1 MIYDYI
7 IIGAGISGLYTAYKI
22 LKQNKNAKIIILEKN
37 SIGGRMNIYNFCG
50 TNVNI
55 GAGIGRKNKDYLLIN
70 LLSELNVGSTAVK
83 FNVNYSSNISKIDFK
98 KVYSDLKKNYNKET
112 HKNLTFKKYG
122 KLILGNEVY
131 TKFVRFMGYSDYE
144 NEDAYE
150 TIFHYGFEDNIS
162 GSEILYIKWNELLDA
177 LCKQISYDKIKLGFT
192 AINIESNDDD
202 KYIVETN
209 KNKEFIGKK
218 IIIATTINTV
228 KQLLPKY
235 SIFNN
240 IKGQTFLRTYG
251 KFDEKSTKII
261 NDLIN
266 GYTIVNSPLK
276 KIIPINKEKGIYMI
290 AYTDNKDAIHFSE
303 KLNNKNFFCRELE
316 KTLNLKYKSLKLEAI
331 KSFYWEIGTH
341 YYKPLPEKYK
351 SRKEFIKLCQ
361 NPKKNIFVVG
371 ELLSTNQGWT
381 QGALESVE
389 NIINLVYTN
398 LEI

>member
-1 MIYDYI
+1 
-7 IIGAGISGLYTAYKI
+7 
-22 LKQNKNAKIIILEKN
+22 
-37 SIGGRMNIYNFCG
+37 
-50 TNVNI
+50 
-55 GAGIGRKNKDYLLIN
+55 
-70 LLSELNVGSTAVK
+70 
-83 FNVNYSSNISKIDFK
+83 
-98 KVYSDLKKNYNKET
+98 
-112 HKNLTFKKYG
+112 
-122 KLILGNEVY
+122 
-131 TKFVRFMGYSDYE
+131 MGYSDYE

-218 IIIATTINTV
+218 IIIAKTINTV

-235 SIFNN
+235 IIFNN

-316 KTLNLKYKSLKLEAI
+316 KTLNLNDKSLKLEAI